1 MNLINIDRIVLVI
14 SVVIGIVFLLMAVYL
29 TRVFGYK
36 MNLKDNDRNDPCSEC
51 AREIKFKWGAYG
63 VIIEKMKLDLPK
75 ALLVGCY
82 VIGGL
87 LLANSLFDLNDIF
100 LQVPVINKIFMWS
113 LSIYTFL
120 TVVHLSVLLETL
132 NKCAGNNCEGFQ
144 ADERKTGVTGVEAGT
159 EVGVGAGAGAAN
171 VGGTNT
177 EEQPVVEDADL
188 ADLTD
193 AAAAGVEAGTAAA
206 AAAAAAADPSIF
218 EVCVGP
224 KIISHFNYTNIT
236 LLIVTAVIVIV
247 NVLPTYLSKSTNSR
261 KR

>member
-1 MNLINIDRIVLVI
+1 MNLINIDRIVLVN

-36 MNLKDNDRNDPCSEC
+36 MNLKDNDINDPCSEC
-51 AREIKFKWGAYG
+51 AKEIKFKWGAYG
-63 VIIEKMKLDLPK
+63 VLIDKMKLDLPK

-100 LQVPVINKIFMWS
+100 LQIPVINKIFLTC

-132 NKCAGNNCEGFQ
+132 NKCTDNNCEGFQ
-144 ADERKTGVTGVEAGT
+144 ATIRTGEGGGEGGGEELSLE
-159 EVGVGAGAGAAN
+159 EVAEKA
-171 VGGTNT
+171 
-177 EEQPVVEDADL
+177 EK
-188 ADLTD
+188 
-193 AAAAGVEAGTAAA
+193 AGVAAA
-206 AAAAAAADPSIF
+206 AASAAAADPSIF
-218 EVCVGP
+218 EVCIGP
-224 KIISHFNYTNIT
+224 EIISHFNYTNIT
-236 LLIVTAVIVIV
+236 LLIVAVVIVVV
-247 NVLPTYLSKSTNSR
+247 NVLPTYLAKSTNTR

>member
-51 AREIKFKWGAYG
+51 AKEIKFKWGAYG
-63 VIIEKMKLDLPK
+63 VLIDKMKLDLPK

-100 LQVPVINKIFMWS
+100 LQIPVINKIFMWS

-132 NKCAGNNCEGFQ
+132 NKCTDNDCEGFQ
-144 ADERKTGVTGVEAGT
+144 DDGETEGVTGVEAGT
-159 EVGVGAGAGAAN
+159 AN
-171 VGGTNT
+171 VGEVGL
-177 EEQPVVEDADL
+177 EDV
-188 ADLTD
+188 
-193 AAAAGVEAGTAAA
+193 AAAAKEAGAAA
-206 AAAAAAADPSIF
+206 AAAAANPSIF

-236 LLIVTAVIVIV
+236 LLIVAAVIVIV
-247 NVLPTYLSKSTNSR
+247 NVLPTYLSKSTNTR